1 VGVVPKYLKSATFSK
16 DSLCCPPAF
25 CWRYVSLRLDF
36 TVFTYRPTSLL
47 ATSVLRFSSFSH

>member
-1 VGVVPKYLKSATFSK
+1 LKSATFSK